1 MALGGKVLIHVV
13 GHGGGQPWPD
23 IQAVG
28 PLVSSVGLAGARQ
41 NRPGRRPLHH
51 VAVWLW
57 GSRPF
62 LVPRFHLGENGLIN
76 SLPSLPS
83 EAFGGSSKIIHEVAF
98 CLL

>member
-1 MALGGKVLIHVV
+1 MAGHPGGWSSGVQCRPCRSP
-13 GHGGGQPWPD
+13 GE
-23 IQAVG
+23 QAW
-28 PLVSSVGLAGARQ
+28 LAS
-41 NRPGRRPLHH
+41 PPH

-83 EAFGGSSKIIHEVAF
+83 EAFGGSSKIIHEVAL
-98 CLL
+98 CPL